1 MYKERCPS
9 CEARFPLL
17 GPKMKIADANKLRS
31 KISFECPAC
40 GAHLERRLSSTE
52 KLVKLAGAVAL
63 LCASV
68 MSIYANMHT
77 LPALAITKYLYLL
90 AVVIF
95 AIEIRNDL
103 VKKRFYLASGN

>member
-1 MYKERCPS
+1 
-9 CEARFPLL
+9 
-17 GPKMKIADANKLRS
+17 MKIADANKLRS

-40 GAHLERRLSSTE
+40 GARLERRLSSTE

-68 MSIYANMHT
+68 MSIYANMHA
-77 LPALAITKYLYLL
+77 LPALVITKYLYLL

>member
-40 GAHLERRLSSTE
+40 GARLERRLSSTE

-63 LCASV
+63 LCSFCDVNLRQFSRAV
-68 MSIYANMHT
+68 GFGDYQVF
-77 LPALAITKYLYLL
+77 LPAGGCH
-90 AVVIF
+90 V
-95 AIEIRNDL
+95 RH
-103 VKKRFYLASGN
+103 

>member
-9 CEARFPLL
+9 CEARLPPL
-17 GPKMKIADANKLRS
+17 GPKMKIADAN
-31 KISFECPAC
+31 ISFECPAC

-52 KLVKLAGAVAL
+52 KFVKLAGAVAL
-63 LCASV
+63 LRASV
-68 MSIYANMHT
+68 MSIYANMHA

-90 AVVIF
+90 ALVLF
-95 AIEIRNDL
+95 AIEIGNDL